1 MNYPITF
8 SFIFLKL
15 ESRKHLFIHSNE
27 DAAKR
32 SMINFSD
39 LISPNIE

>member
-27 DAAKR
+27 DTAEINDKFLR
-32 SMINFSD
+32 S
-39 LISPNIE
+39 